1 MQAISSIFDWIIFSS
16 LMGSILVFLILGV
29 KFAFKSALG
38 ANWHYYIWFLLLL
51 RLIVPF
57 TPESP
62 VSVFNFVKLDSLE
75 SVFSSHVSSSYDM
88 KKPSTEMGNSP
99 SEFTK
104 NPIPLDPVEVK
115 EHTPTPT
122 DFVVVNSKLTLII
135 LWLIGV
141 ALLVGYTVFINLKFW
156 YQIRT
161 EPRANSASITHIV
174 ETCKSEL
181 KITKDISIV
190 STNKV
195 HTPALF
201 GPIKPWLL
209 VPDSFIKS
217 LDDLELKYIVLHEL
231 AHLKRKDIIVNWI
244 TVVVQ
249 ILHWFNPVIWYGFY
263 RMHQDCEL
271 ACDAM
276 VLSSLDPERHKEYGH
291 TIIRLLEMML
301 TPQWIPGTTRM
312 LSQKSNIKRR
322 IRMISKFKKESL
334 PVTII
339 TIIVFIAVGMVG
351 CTNASHTDAIQSGNN
366 TDKSTYNQIPI
377 EVKNNQM
384 MAGTV
389 DVEGPGIVV
398 TLSDGN
404 SSTKHEPAFLI
415 HDVDIL
421 NVINQLL
428 AAGAE
433 AISVNDERLIASSS
447 IYAEGTKVII
457 NGNLYTSPFVIKSIG
472 NTEKMLETLESKGSQ
487 VEVLRHFGQEITIEK
502 SESLSIPK
510 YAGEVNFKYAKPVEN
525 KNP

>member
-1 MQAISSIFDWIIFSS
+1 MAAVQAVSSIFNWIIFSS

-75 SVFSSHVSSSYDM
+75 SVFSSHISSSYDI
-88 KKPSTEMGNSP
+88 KKPSTETGNSP
-99 SEFTK
+99 SEFAKKT
-104 NPIPLDPVEVK
+104 IPLDPVEVK
-115 EHTPTPT
+115 EHRVATPTPT

-312 LSQKSNIKRR
+312 LSQKSNIKR
-322 IRMISKFKKESL
+322 
-334 PVTII
+334 
-339 TIIVFIAVGMVG
+339 
-351 CTNASHTDAIQSGNN
+351 
-366 TDKSTYNQIPI
+366 
-377 EVKNNQM
+377 
-384 MAGTV
+384 
-389 DVEGPGIVV
+389 
-398 TLSDGN
+398 
-404 SSTKHEPAFLI
+404 
-415 HDVDIL
+415 
-421 NVINQLL
+421 
-428 AAGAE
+428 
-433 AISVNDERLIASSS
+433 
-447 IYAEGTKVII
+447 
-457 NGNLYTSPFVIKSIG
+457 
-472 NTEKMLETLESKGSQ
+472 
-487 VEVLRHFGQEITIEK
+487 
-502 SESLSIPK
+502 SIPVMLNR
-510 YAGEVNFKYAKPVEN
+510 GL
-525 KNP
+525 

>member
-1 MQAISSIFDWIIFSS
+1 MAYRSC
-16 LMGSILVFLILGV
+16 
-29 KFAFKSALG
+29 
-38 ANWHYYIWFLLLL
+38 
-51 RLIVPF
+51 
-57 TPESP
+57 SP
-62 VSVFNFVKLDSLE
+62 GWV
-75 SVFSSHVSSSYDM
+75 Y
-88 KKPSTEMGNSP
+88 G
-99 SEFTK
+99 
-104 NPIPLDPVEVK
+104 I
-115 EHTPTPT
+115 
-122 DFVVVNSKLTLII
+122 
-135 LWLIGV
+135 
-141 ALLVGYTVFINLKFW
+141 KFW

-312 LSQKSNIKRR
+312 LSQKSNIKR
-322 IRMISKFKKESL
+322 
-334 PVTII
+334 
-339 TIIVFIAVGMVG
+339 
-351 CTNASHTDAIQSGNN
+351 
-366 TDKSTYNQIPI
+366 
-377 EVKNNQM
+377 
-384 MAGTV
+384 
-389 DVEGPGIVV
+389 
-398 TLSDGN
+398 
-404 SSTKHEPAFLI
+404 
-415 HDVDIL
+415 
-421 NVINQLL
+421 
-428 AAGAE
+428 
-433 AISVNDERLIASSS
+433 
-447 IYAEGTKVII
+447 
-457 NGNLYTSPFVIKSIG
+457 
-472 NTEKMLETLESKGSQ
+472 
-487 VEVLRHFGQEITIEK
+487 
-502 SESLSIPK
+502 SIPVMLNR
-510 YAGEVNFKYAKPVEN
+510 GL
-525 KNP
+525 